1 MVALLVLYGF
11 VLLVLCTYGAHRA
24 HLVYTWARN
33 RRRVREAIESYRLPA
48 AGELPTV
55 TVQLPLY
62 NEATVVERLLDAV
75 ARIDYPRDRLQIQV
89 LDDSSDET
97 RLLAARRVS
106 ELQSTGLDIE
116 YVRRPGREGYK
127 AGALNYGLHSAT
139 GELIAMFDA
148 DFVPQPDFLKAV
160 VGHFT
165 DPQVAMVQT
174 RWTHMNRSQSLFTE
188 IQALL
193 LDGHHLVENQARFG
207 SGKLFNFSG
216 TGGIWRR
223 QAIESAGGWQ
233 HDTLTEDMDLSY
245 RAQLQGWRFIY
256 RPDVVTPSELPED
269 MSAFRAQQFRWGK
282 GTVQCARKL
291 LGRVMRGDLTRSQ
304 RIEAWF
310 HLTPHLAYPAM
321 LLLTILVLPAVLLLP
336 ASDWATLLAVD
347 LPLCCG
353 ATGSIALFY
362 ATAERAQGR
371 SAWSAVL
378 KLPAI
383 IALGA
388 GLSPLVTRA
397 VLGGMSQMAGEFVR
411 TPKRGTTLGRYK
423 QRAKLPW
430 IEMVLAVHSM
440 AAVGAAIESGHY
452 FAAPFTA
459 LFACGYLYVAYH
471 VIVEQLGTR
480 EEVPRLLTSL

>member
-1 MVALLVLYGF
+1 MVALLALYGL

-24 HLVYTWARN
+24 HLVFTWLKC
-33 RRRVREAIESYRLPA
+33 RRQVRAAIESHRLPA
-48 AGELPTV
+48 ANELPSV

-75 ARIDYPRDRLQIQV
+75 SRVEYPRDRLQIQV
-89 LDDSSDET
+89 LDDSTDET
-97 RLLAARRVS
+97 RLLAARKVA
-106 ELQSTGLDIE
+106 ELQRTGLDIE

-127 AGALNYGLHSAT
+127 AGALNYGLGSAK

-148 DFVPQPDFLKAV
+148 DFVPQPDFLTSV

-165 DPQVAMVQT
+165 DPGVGMVQT
-174 RWTHMNRSQSLFTE
+174 RWTHMNRSHSLFTE

-223 QAIESAGGWQ
+223 AAIEQAGGWE
-233 HDTLTEDMDLSY
+233 HDTLTEDLDLSY

-269 MSAFRAQQFRWGK
+269 ISAFRAQQFRWGK

-291 LGRVMRGDLTRSQ
+291 LGRVMQSGLSRSQ

-336 ASDWATLLAVD
+336 VSDWATLLAVD

-371 SAWSAVL
+371 SAWSAML

-397 VLGGMSQMAGEFVR
+397 VLGGARQMAGEFVR
-411 TPKRGTTLGRYK
+411 TPKRGTTLGRYR

-430 IEMVLAVHSM
+430 IEMALAVHSM
-440 AAVGAAIESGHY
+440 IAAVAAVQTGHY
-452 FAAPFTA
+452 FAAPFTV
-459 LFACGYLYVAYH
+459 LFALGYLYVSYH
-471 VIVEQLGTR
+471 VIVEQLGAR
-480 EEVPRLLTSL
+480 EEVPRLLTSS

>member
-1 MVALLVLYGF
+1 MTSLLVLYGL

-24 HLVYTWARN
+24 HLVFTWIRSRKQVQA
-33 RRRVREAIESYRLPA
+33 AIDSHRLPA
-48 AGELPTV
+48 ETALPTV
-55 TVQLPLY
+55 TIQLPLY

-75 ARIDYPRDRLQIQV
+75 SLVDYPRDRLEVQV
-89 LDDSSDET
+89 LDDSTDET
-97 RLLAARRVS
+97 RLLAVRKVN
-106 ELQSTGLDIE
+106 ELAAQGLDIQ

-127 AGALNYGLHSAT
+127 AGALNYGLRTAK
-139 GELIAMFDA
+139 GELVAMFDA
-148 DFVPQPDFLKAV
+148 DFVPQPDFLRSI

-165 DPQVAMVQT
+165 EPKVAMVQT
-174 RWTHMNRSQSLFTE
+174 RWAHMNRTHSLFTKV
-188 IQALL
+188 QALL

-207 SGKLFNFSG
+207 SNKLFNFSG

-223 QAIESAGGWQ
+223 TAIDDAGGWQ
-233 HDTLTEDMDLSY
+233 HDTLTEDLDLSY
-245 RAQLQGWRFIY
+245 RAQLRGWRFIY

-269 MSAFRAQQFRWGK
+269 ISAFRAQQFRWGK
-282 GTVQCARKL
+282 GTIQCARKL
-291 LGRVMRGDLTRSQ
+291 LRRVMSADLSKSQ
-304 RIEAWF
+304 RVEAFF

-321 LLLTILVLPAVLLLP
+321 LLLTILVLPAVMLLP
-336 ASDWATLLAVD
+336 VSDLSMLLAVD

-371 SAWSAVL
+371 SAWSAVV

-397 VLGGMSQMAGEFVR
+397 VIGGFRQMAGEFVR
-411 TPKRGTTLGRYK
+411 TPKRGSMLGRYR

-430 IEMVLAVHSM
+430 TEMVLGLHST
-440 AAVGAAIESGHY
+440 AAVVAAVETGHY
-452 FAAPFTA
+452 FAAPFTV
-459 LFACGYLYVAYH
+459 LFAVGYWYVAYH

-480 EEVPRLLTSL
+480 EEVPRLLTSA